1 MTDYVKG
8 LLNARQDYL
17 NTKFPEKIT
26 EAHQLCLGKPK
37 NILQG

>member
-17 NTKFPEKIT
+17 NTKLPEKIT
-26 EAHQLCLGKPK
+26 TAITRG
-37 NILQG
+37 G